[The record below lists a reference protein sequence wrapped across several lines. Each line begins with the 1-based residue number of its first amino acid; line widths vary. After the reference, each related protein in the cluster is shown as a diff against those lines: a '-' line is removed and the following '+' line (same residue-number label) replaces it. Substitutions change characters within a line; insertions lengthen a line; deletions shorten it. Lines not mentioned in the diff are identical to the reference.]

1 MKKLYI
7 LLFTIL
13 ISSVSFGQTEIFNV
27 VGGGAL
33 PSGWTSANL
42 ITTSDIDRSTYYLVE
57 TDGTNY
63 DIITTNVIDLSLYSS
78 AILNIDVATFG
89 SGTNNPAKIEISYD
103 GGTTFTQSAITNT
116 PTSSTYIAGG
126 PINLNSVS
134 SQVQIRISNNGIA
147 NKGVRLK
154 NIVLTAFSSNP
165 FIQVTSPT
173 NSAIF
178 PAGTTN
184 VDIEFNTG
192 NTNTGDQVNITV
204 NGGTTSTNVTSP
216 FSVSTT
222 DGTSYSVLVELV
234 DSGSSVLD
242 SQTVNFEVL
251 YPCNL
256 QIGTISTVCDAVT
269 SGTDTYT
276 TSIAFTGGMT
286 SQYTINT
293 GGMGTVGGDNPSNV
307 ASGTITIT
315 GVNEGSNFTITFTGN
330 PSDSSCDISRNITA
344 PVCVPATC
352 ANPGDIIITE
362 IMQNPSINS
371 DPAGEYIELYNTTL
385 SPIDIQGWVIKDD
398 VTASESHTIS
408 TTLIIPANGY
418 IIVGNAATPN
428 GGVTMN
434 YTYANDISLG
444 NSGTDG
450 IILECSS
457 TVIDQ
462 VIWDGSFPFGSGVAM
477 ELSTTTLDATSN
489 DSSSNWGAAIT
500 AFGDGD
506 KGTPGAA
513 NDFTLSTKYN
523 QIENFTM
530 YPNPT
535 NLGYVNIS
543 SKSNAKMAI
552 SVFDILGKQ
561 VLNET
566 ISNNVL
572 NVSKLNAGIY
582 VMKVQQDNAIT
593 TKKLVIE

>member
-7 LLFTIL
+7 LFFTFL
-13 ISSVSFGQTEIFNV
+13 ITAVSFGQTEIFNV

-103 GGTTFTQSAITNT
+103 GGTTFTQVAVTNT

-134 SQVQIRISNNGIA
+134 SQVQIRISNNGVA

-165 FIQVTSPT
+165 FVQVTSPT

-178 PAGTTN
+178 PSGTTN